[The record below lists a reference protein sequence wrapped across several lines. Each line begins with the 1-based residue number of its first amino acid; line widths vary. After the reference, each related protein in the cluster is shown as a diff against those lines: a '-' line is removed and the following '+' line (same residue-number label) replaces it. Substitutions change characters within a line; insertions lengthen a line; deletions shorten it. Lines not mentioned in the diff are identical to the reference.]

1 MAKWMTLYKVL
12 KNTTVLSKALLN
24 TTLYVFRRARYNV
37 AVNFSVSSRMLPY
50 KASMARGSF
59 LYTLSS
65 SIPKERDR
73 EKSGDPAGHKY
84 DMLFPYQRDVN
95 ECHSVPSVQPS
106 KKYSCTVPARKRN
119 ISEAIL
125 ICFRAFVQILQA
137 KTSRPFDKNHPVLRR
152 FHSTSMFLVCNKV

>member
-1 MAKWMTLYKVL
+1 MKLRRSIYELMAKWMTLYKVL

-84 DMLFPYQRDVN
+84 DMLFPYQHDVN
-95 ECHSVPSVQPS
+95 ECHSAPSVQPS
-106 KKYSCTVPARKRN
+106 KNTRAQYRHENVTFLKLFSSVSGHSFKYYRQKRHGRS
-119 ISEAIL
+119 IRIIL
-125 ICFRAFVQILQA
+125 C
-137 KTSRPFDKNHPVLRR
+137 
-152 FHSTSMFLVCNKV
+152 